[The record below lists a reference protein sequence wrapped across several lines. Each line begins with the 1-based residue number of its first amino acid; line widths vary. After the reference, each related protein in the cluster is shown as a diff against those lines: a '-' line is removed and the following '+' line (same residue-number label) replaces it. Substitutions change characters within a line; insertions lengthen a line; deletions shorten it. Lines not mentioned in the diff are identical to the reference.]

1 MKTTVEIPNALLNE
15 LRRRAAREKTTLRA
29 IINTALR
36 KYLGE
41 NPRSDFVL
49 KDGSVDGQGTQP
61 GVREGDWQEVRRL
74 VYDGRGG

>member
-1 MKTTVEIPNALLNE
+1 MDEIPDALLKD
-15 LRRRAAREKTTLRA
+15 LRRRAAREQTTLRA

-36 KYLGE
+36 KYLSDQ
-41 NPRSDFVL
+41 PKSDFVL
-49 KDGSVDGQGTQP
+49 KDGSVDGQGTLP